1 MSVKIDSATLVGLE
15 AIKIVIEVDSFP
27 GLHFFSIV
35 GLPDKSVE
43 ESKDR
48 LDSAIRNSG
57 YVNPKAKNLR
67 LVVNLA
73 PADIRKE
80 GSLLDLP
87 IALGYL
93 AATFQIKLPSDKARL
108 FIGELSLD
116 GSLRSVSGV
125 LPITILAQKSGF
137 SEVVVPKEN
146 ASEAAL
152 VRGIRVIGAVNLKEI
167 GAYLK
172 GEIDMNPEKDQLLEI
187 GKEVEPQY
195 DFAHIRGQ
203 ESAKRALFIA
213 AAGGHNALMF
223 GPPGSGK
230 TILAKALQGILP
242 DMTYEEAIAVTSIY
256 SVAGMT
262 KNSSLLVGQRPFRSP
277 HHTTSAPAIIGGG
290 NIPHP
295 GEVSLAHRGVL
306 FLDELPEFP
315 RNVLESLRQPLEDGV
330 VTVSRAAG
338 SSRFPAQFMFIASMN
353 PCPCGYYGDEKISC
367 TCLPGSVARY
377 RKKISGPLLDRIDLQ
392 VFVSQETYSNLSS
405 NVGGETSKEIKKKV
419 DEARNFQ
426 AKRLEKYGILTNA
439 QIHFKDI
446 NTLCPL
452 SPRAESILKLSMA
465 KHNLSGRGYHR
476 LLKIARTAADLDQS
490 PIINDDHLTEALNF
504 RVPSMTSQG

>member
-1 MSVKIDSATLVGLE
+1 MSVKIDSATLIGLE
-15 AIKIVIEVDSFP
+15 AVRIAVEVDSFP
-27 GLHFFSIV
+27 GLHFFNIV
-35 GLPDKSVE
+35 GLPDKSIE

-57 YVNPKAKNLR
+57 FINPKAKNLR

-73 PADIRKE
+73 PADVRKE

-93 AATFQIKLPSDKARL
+93 AATSQIKLPSDKTHL

-116 GSLRSVSGV
+116 GSLRPVSGI
-125 LPITILAQKSGF
+125 LPITILAQKSSF
-137 SEVVVPKEN
+137 SEIIVPKEN
-146 ASEAAL
+146 AAEAAL
-152 VRGIRVIGAVNLKEI
+152 VKNMRVIGAVSLKEI
-167 GAYLK
+167 GAYLR
-172 GEIDMNPEKDQLLEI
+172 GEIDISPESHQWPEI
-187 GKEVEPQY
+187 KNEPEHQY
-195 DFAHIRGQ
+195 DFAYIRGQ

-213 AAGGHNALMF
+213 AAGGHNILMY

-242 DMTYEEAIAVTSIY
+242 EMSYEEAIAVTSIY

-262 KNSSLLVGQRPFRSP
+262 KNSSLVRQRPFRSP

-290 NIPHP
+290 NIPRP

-338 SSRFPAQFMFIASMN
+338 SSRFPAQFMLVASMN
-353 PCPCGYYGDEKISC
+353 PCPCGYHGDEKIAC
-367 TCLPGSVARY
+367 TCLSGSVIKY
-377 RKKISGPLLDRIDLQ
+377 KKRISGPLLDRIDLQ
-392 VFVSQETYSNLSS
+392 VFVSQETYSNLSG
-405 NVGGETSKEIKKKV
+405 NAKGETSGEIKEKV
-419 DEARNFQ
+419 NDARNFQ
-426 AKRLEKYGILTNA
+426 AEKLKKYGILTNA
-439 QIHFKDI
+439 QINFKNI
-446 NTLCPL
+446 HTLCPL
-452 SPRAESILKLSMA
+452 SSRAESILKLSMT
-465 KHNLSGRGYHR
+465 KHNLSGRSYHR
-476 LLKIARTAADLDQS
+476 LLKIARTIADLDRS
-490 PIINDDHLTEALNF
+490 AVIDSLHLSEALNF
-504 RVPSMTSQG
+504 KISNPAS